1 MKNLQRIFLAAFLFI
16 GALAAIAQP
25 DGGMDCNCPD
35 PSPEDVVCVLIDD
48 NTIAAFPSTCY
59 AECLG
64 LSIVEGDCNIDGG
77 PIDPVDPFDCDC
89 PEPAD
94 QEFICVADDFGNV
107 FPFPSACLAAC
118 VGFDVVD
125 CGDGFPGDGN
135 GGNTW
140 DCDCPEPTYGDLVCA
155 VDEFGNEMIFT
166 SACIAECVGLTVID
180 CGDGFPG
187 GGDGNG
193 GDPWGCDCPEPTADE
208 WVCAVDDMGYVIPL
222 PSACFAACM
231 GMELAD
237 CDDNFPG
244 NGGNPMDC
252 DCPEPIEGELICVA
266 DELGNIF
273 PFPSA
278 CLAECLGLEVV
289 ESDCIIDFPGD
300 NNGGDFGCDC
310 PEPTIDDV
318 VTITLPDGSMVD
330 FPSLC
335 IAECLGLT
343 GDGFLPGD
351 LFGTLSFEVALNG
364 DNDFGGAIEELDIY
378 PNPVEDMLYLSIK
391 ANGDGVTNVKLYSLV
406 GQIVYEE
413 QVTLSSGT
421 QRLELPLNN
430 LPSGSYILGVA
441 DGNGKLVTKNVVKTN

>member
-1 MKNLQRIFLAAFLFI
+1 M
-16 GALAAIAQP
+16 
-25 DGGMDCNCPD
+25 
-35 PSPEDVVCVLIDD
+35 
-48 NTIAAFPSTCY
+48 
-59 AECLG
+59 
-64 LSIVEGDCNIDGG
+64 
-77 PIDPVDPFDCDC
+77 
-89 PEPAD
+89 
-94 QEFICVADDFGNV
+94 
-107 FPFPSACLAAC
+107 
-118 VGFDVVD
+118 
-125 CGDGFPGDGN
+125 
-135 GGNTW
+135 
-140 DCDCPEPTYGDLVCA
+140 
-155 VDEFGNEMIFT
+155 
-166 SACIAECVGLTVID
+166 
-180 CGDGFPG
+180 
-187 GGDGNG
+187 
-193 GDPWGCDCPEPTADE
+193 
-208 WVCAVDDMGYVIPL
+208 
-222 PSACFAACM
+222 
-231 GMELAD
+231 
-237 CDDNFPG
+237 
-244 NGGNPMDC
+244 
-252 DCPEPIEGELICVA
+252 
-266 DELGNIF
+266 
-273 PFPSA
+273 
-278 CLAECLGLEVV
+278 EVV